1 MRKETGIEIKPH
13 KAAQKIK
20 DLAALISAVL
30 VITTALV
37 GAGHWIVKE
46 VSAST
51 NERID
56 ALEAKIEA
64 NQDENKLAI
73 TRLELMTLMETNP
86 ENVVEIERVAKT
98 YFVDLKGDLYLTSV
112 YSSWAKEYGGDTSF
126 VVYH

>member
-1 MRKETGIEIKPH
+1 MRKENGIEIKPH
-13 KAAQKIK
+13 KAAQKVK

-73 TRLELMTLMETNP
+73 LRLELLTLINTDPTN
-86 ENVVEIERVAKT
+86 VIEIEKVAKA
-98 YFVDLKGDLYLTSV
+98 YFDAGGDWYLTSL
-112 YSSWAKEYGGDTSF
+112 YSNYAKEYGADTSF
-126 VVYH
+126 VVNH